1 MNGKVS
7 DDKQHITVTL
17 GVSGVGESLPMQVI
31 YRRKMKQ
38 GLSKFNFPKSFSVL
52 FSENHCSN
60 SSKSVTFFM
69 DIIFLYLQIVKKEK
83 CIPKDQYSLVIM
95 DRFKG
100 QDNDLLK
107 KLCDKNFCKVVIVLH
122 NLTSSLQIYP
132 LVSRLKHL
140 FITRATVDFQ
150 NRYLP
155 SSLLKPSFQKSRY
168 LLSARNQWIVFA
180 QWIVDLYNH
189 MSKEKNTIINGFKS
203 AGVTEAIQ
211 SSQDIVMQNPFSE

>member
-1 MNGKVS
+1 MQITWKCLKNLVRLLNSQRAGQKVL
-7 DDKQHITVTL
+7 K
-17 GVSGVGESLPMQVI
+17 SLN
-31 YRRKMKQ
+31 K
-38 GLSKFNFPKSFSVL
+38 
-52 FSENHCSN
+52 
-60 SSKSVTFFM
+60 
-69 DIIFLYLQIVKKEK
+69 
-83 CIPKDQYSLVIM
+83 
-95 DRFKG
+95 
-100 QDNDLLK
+100 
-107 KLCDKNFCKVVIVLH
+107 
-122 NLTSSLQIYP
+122 SSLQIYP

-140 FITRATVDFQ
+140 FLTRATVDFQ

-155 SSLLKPSFQKSRY
+155 TSLLKTSFQKSRY